1 MTEQKI
7 EQKPEDVSISQTV
20 AILIDGNNIERSIHD
35 QTKDANTMLNFDK
48 LIPKLLGNR
57 GLNRLIYFREGKQI
71 SQKLKDRLHEFFHGS
86 VRPCH
91 KSADIPLSINAMQLA
106 SKVDTIVIMSGDS
119 DYIELVRHLK
129 SEGVRVEIAS
139 VDATTAHI
147 IKEECDHHYRIN
159 EADWFTYAP
168 KQANQGSKQNK
179 RRSNKKQQ
187 NNQNDKQAMTET
199 DAPANENKAAK
210 TKNSDKKAAANN
222 KKEGGNEERQP
233 VSNESDIIATV
244 KEKSSRKYEP
254 EYPQSQYIEPPQ

>member
-1 MTEQKI
+1 MS
-7 EQKPEDVSISQTV
+7 EQKPEDVIISQTV

-35 QTKDANTMLNFDK
+35 QTNDANTMLNFDK

-71 SQKLKDRLHEFFHGS
+71 SQKLRDRLHEFFHGS

-139 VDATTAHI
+139 VDATTANV

-159 EADWFTYAP
+159 EEDWFTYAP
-168 KQANQGSKQNK
+168 KQASNGKQNK
-179 RRSNKKQQ
+179 RRANKKSQ
-187 NNQNDKQAMTET
+187 NDQNDQNDKQAAKSES
-199 DAPANENKAAK
+199 NK
-210 TKNSDKKAAANN
+210 SG
-222 KKEGGNEERQP
+222 KEEKQP
-233 VSNESDIIATV
+233 TSNESDILSTV
-244 KEKSSRKYEP
+244 KEVSREYQP
-254 EYPQSQYIEPPQ
+254 EYPQSQYIETN

>member
-1 MTEQKI
+1 MMEQKTEQKT
-7 EQKPEDVSISQTV
+7 EDISISQTV

-35 QTKDANTMLNFDK
+35 QTKDVNTMLNFDK

-159 EADWFTYAP
+159 EEDWFTYAP
-168 KQANQGSKQNK
+168 KQANQNSKQNK
-179 RRSNKKQQ
+179 RRTNKKPQA
-187 NNQNDKQAMTET
+187 NQNDKQQAETET
-199 DAPANENKAAK
+199 ETEN
-210 TKNSDKKAAANN
+210 SEDKKAKAP
-222 KKEGGNEERQP
+222 KKNYKKASTKDNSDDRQP
-233 VSNESDIIATV
+233 VSNESDILTTV

-254 EYPQSQYIEPPQ
+254 EYPQSQYIDPNQ